1 MPFRIRRAV
10 LAATAMLPAALLSSQ
25 PAQAASAEPAQ
36 VPVQVYAAG
45 SLKVVLGEVAEAY
58 ETAQGVPVAGTFG
71 ASGLLKER
79 LETGAAADVFASA
92 NMDHPRALHAA
103 GLAGPV
109 RAFARNT
116 LCALTRPGL
125 TIASDV
131 LLDRMLDPAVRL
143 GTSTPKNDPAGDYAW
158 ELFGKAEILRP
169 GSAAAL
175 DAKPDVL
182 IDYTHPMAV
191 RGHIDMAFA
200 RGIHVVIGTTGFF
213 AEDFDRIEAA
223 AKAAGV
229 GAVTGNFSLTAALMQ
244 HLSKIAARYVPH
256 WEIIEYAG
264 AHKPDVPSGTARELA
279 EQLGKIRSPHID
291 LKGDQL
297 IGPLES
303 RGATVGGAH
312 VHSVRLPGC
321 PLAVEVIFGLK
332 GERLILRHDEQD
344 NSIFVDGSLLA
355 AQRITGIT
363 GLIRGLDEL
372 IFADH

>member
-175 DAKPDVL
+175 DAKAIKVTGGPQTPRPPEGRNAYAWLMERDAADL
-182 IDYTHPMAV
+182 ILTYCTN
-191 RGHIDMAFA
+191 A
-200 RGIHVVIGTTGFF
+200 RLAIREMPALGVVAIP
-213 AEDFDRIEAA
+213 EPLS
-223 AKAAGV
+223 V
-229 GAVTGNFSLTAALMQ
+229 GAEYGIAVLNNGN
-244 HLSKIAARYVPH
+244 
-256 WEIIEYAG
+256 
-264 AHKPDVPSGTARELA
+264 A
-279 EQLGKIRSPHID
+279 E
-291 LKGDQL
+291 
-297 IGPLES
+297 
-303 RGATVGGAH
+303 RGQG
-312 VHSVRLPGC
+312 
-321 PLAVEVIFGLK
+321 
-332 GERLILRHDEQD
+332 
-344 NSIFVDGSLLA
+344 FVDFVLSPPGQEIL
-355 AQRITGIT
+355 QRHGFQPPA
-363 GLIRGLDEL
+363 R
-372 IFADH
+372 